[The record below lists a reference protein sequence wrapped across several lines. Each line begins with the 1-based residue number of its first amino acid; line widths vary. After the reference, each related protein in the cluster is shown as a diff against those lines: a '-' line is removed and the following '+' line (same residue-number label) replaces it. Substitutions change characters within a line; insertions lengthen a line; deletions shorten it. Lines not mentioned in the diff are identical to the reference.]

1 MTSTATWQLV
11 AGSVT
16 APAATLIVPDPAVA
30 PGTAP
35 QVLARFG
42 GAATC
47 MPAGDASLNAR
58 PVRLSALLLVTV
70 IVRREVAPAGTL
82 AGANDFVSVGLLVK
96 VATAAAVAPVPP
108 LADETAPV
116 VLVYAL
122 AAAEVTETVTVQLAP
137 AASVAPV
144 RPIVLPPAEPP
155 TSVPLAHVV

>member
-1 MTSTATWQLV
+1 M
-11 AGSVT
+11 
-16 APAATLIVPDPAVA
+16 APAATLIVAEPAVA
-30 PGTAP
+30 PVTAP

-42 GAATC
+42 VAATC
-47 MPAGDASLNAR
+47 MPAGNASLKAR

-108 LADETAPV
+108 LADETVPV

-122 AAAEVTETVTVQLAP
+122 AAAEVTETVTVQLAL
-137 AASVAPV
+137 AASVP
-144 RPIVLPPAEPP
+144 PLTPTVLPPATPP
-155 TSVPLAHVV
+155 LSVPPGHVVAALGVAAFTSPAG